1 MAIVLTLMHVLDVLF
16 FVGLAGSSI
25 VVIYSFIEDTIEL
38 FDKDESSV
46 VQTTPTPPQGPT
58 PGMAA
63 RS

>member
-1 MAIVLTLMHVLDVLF
+1 MAIVLSLMHVLDVLF

-38 FDKDESSV
+38 FDRDESPV
-46 VQTTPTPPQGPT
+46 VQTTPTSPQGPT